1 MSITIDQITE
11 RARKTMGIGE
21 LNEMQRA
28 VAATSSKDIILIAPT
43 GSGKTLAFAI
53 ETLKRLDNSPS
64 GTTRAIIVA
73 PSREL
78 VIQIYNVVRAMAL
91 PLKTVAVYGGR
102 PMTSEKGS
110 LTPAPDIL
118 VATPGRLLDHLDNK
132 HIDLSAVQL
141 AVIDEYDKSLELG
154 FQEQMSRIVSTVRDR
169 RRECGLMLTSATR
182 LADVPD
188 FVDLSRAQ
196 VIDMSDTTDPRSRM
210 MVMNVPSPSRDKLDT
225 LTALLRTLGNGPV
238 MVFVNH
244 RESAERV
251 VNHLNKQ
258 KVDAVL
264 YHGGLEQ
271 RDREIAV
278 SRLSAGTSPVMVT
291 TDLGGRGLDIDGVRA
306 VVHYHMP
313 VNEQTWTHRNGRT
326 ARVDNA
332 GEVYVISGP
341 EENVPE
347 YITTDH
353 DFYPDMTLDIP
364 VRSDKVML
372 YVDAG
377 KRDKISRGD
386 LAGFVMKVAAV
397 PADEVGAITVTPTYS
412 LVAVARSRAK
422 AVINAAGNSKVK
434 NKKVRISLLD

>member
-1 MSITIDQITE
+1 MTIDQITE
-11 RARKTMGIGE
+11 RARRTMGIAS
-21 LNEMQRA
+21 LNEMQQA
-28 VAATSSKDIILIAPT
+28 VAAAVSRDIILIAPT

-53 ETLKRLDNSPS
+53 EILKRLGDAPAGKTS
-64 GTTRAIIVA
+64 AVIVA

-91 PLKTVAVYGGR
+91 PLKTTAVYGGR
-102 PMTSEKGS
+102 PMTAEKGS
-110 LTPAPDIL
+110 LSPAPDIL
-118 VATPGRLLDHLDNK
+118 VATPGRLIDHLDNGNV
-132 HIDLSAVQL
+132 DLSSVTF

-154 FQEQMSRIVSTVRDR
+154 FREQMSRIVGVMRDR

-196 VIDMSDTTDPRSRM
+196 VIDMSDTTDPRGRT
-210 MVMNVPSPSRDKLDT
+210 MVMNVPSPARDKLDT
-225 LTALLRTLGNGPV
+225 LVGLLRTLGTGPV

-258 KVDAVL
+258 KIDAVL

-278 SRLSAGTSPVMVT
+278 SRLASGTSPVMVA

-332 GEVYVISGP
+332 GEVYVITGP
-341 EENVPE
+341 DENVPG
-347 YITTDH
+347 YVTTDH
-353 DFYPDMTLDIP
+353 DFYPDMTLTAP
-364 VRSDKVML
+364 VRTGKVML
-372 YVDAG
+372 YVSAG

-397 PADEVGAITVTPTYS
+397 PADAVGTITVTPDYS
-412 LVAVARSRAK
+412 LIAIDRRYARD
-422 AVINAAGNSKVK
+422 VVDTAGKSKVK
-434 NKKVRISLLD
+434 NKKVKVSILD